1 MAASGEATVTHSR
14 SLEDTAM
21 LSVWINTGNER
32 RAELGRDRPD
42 VAFVP
47 SRLTFRC
54 HAVDSPLPWRK
65 VAQVAKSAI
74 WLLPYEP
81 YKDSE

>member
-32 RAELGRDRPD
+32 RAELGRDRAD

-47 SRLTFRC
+47 FEANLTVSC
-54 HAVDSPLPWRK
+54 G
-65 VAQVAKSAI
+65 
-74 WLLPYEP
+74 
-81 YKDSE
+81 